1 MPRLGSG
8 TRRQGRARVCVILF
22 KEKAFAQQSIRR
34 PWGPPQDLT
43 RIVPVAIEIC
53 SAKGMPTGPRQKWF
67 TATLV
72 TSEGRKG
79 LVGQPA
85 RHQGGKKGPIAQPGR
100 LQGGRKRLIGQPG
113 RLRRA
118 PQLKGR
124 DAELRGDTNVG
135 SKWAPQLKGEDAELR
150 QCTTV
155 MNRVISLRRMQQPA
169 ARG

>member
-1 MPRLGSG
+1 MQERTNGTACEAPGRQERTNWTPRKA
-8 TRRQGRARVCVILF
+8 TREAPGRQERT
-22 KEKAFAQQSIRR
+22 S
-34 PWGPPQDLT
+34 W
-43 RIVPVAIEIC
+43 
-53 SAKGMPTGPRQKWF
+53 
-67 TATLV
+67 TAW
-72 TSEGRKG
+72 EDQGGRKG
-79 LVGQPA
+79 LIGQPA
-85 RHQGGKKGPIAQPGR
+85 RHQGGRKGPIAQPGR

-135 SKWAPQLKGEDAELR
+135 SKWDPQLKGEDAELR

>member
-53 SAKGMPTGPRQKWF
+53 SAKGNPTGPRQKWF

-85 RHQGGKKGPIAQPGR
+85 RHQGGRKGPDQLEAPGR
-100 LQGGRKRLIGQPG
+100 QERTNWTSWEAPERQERTNWTAGEAPG
-113 RLRRA
+113 RQERTNWTA
-118 PQLKGR
+118 GKDQLDSWGGTREAGK
-124 DAELRGDTNVG
+124 D
-135 SKWAPQLKGEDAELR
+135 
-150 QCTTV
+150 
-155 MNRVISLRRMQQPA
+155 
-169 ARG
+169 